1 MSADRWVPTQG
12 YMLARVDGKVL
23 VLRHGRKHVKA
34 EVPDDEVML
43 HPIAQAA
50 DYDEGVAI
58 LRALRAAMPPPDE
71 VPRP

>member
-1 MSADRWVPTQG
+1 VSADRWVPTQG

-34 EVPDDEVML
+34 EVPDDEVM
-43 HPIAQAA
+43 Q
-50 DYDEGVAI
+50 GVAI